1 MVAIYCHETNYGSFT
16 GDFDL
21 IRSLATLAFEGRRLA
36 LFEPELI
43 AALKTLSDGSTV
55 RIKDVARVELG
66 AESYTTITR
75 VNGHPGAGMA
85 ISLSPGSDALK
96 TAELVKARMDEL
108 AADMPEGLG
117 YASAN
122 DSTNFIKFDRKSVV

>member
-1 MVAIYCHETNYGSFT
+1 MLN
-16 GDFDL
+16 
-21 IRSLATLAFEGRRLA
+21 ATVTAQSKLQTPEEFEN
-36 LFEPELI
+36 I
-43 AALKTLSDGSTV
+43 VLKTLSDGSTV

-96 TAELVKARMDEL
+96 TAEMLKARMDEL
-108 AADMPEGLG
+108 GADSAIGRGAGREGG
-117 YASAN
+117 G
-122 DSTNFIKFDRKSVV
+122 REG